1 MESTNAVAAPV
12 TVFVAPGPGEET
24 AATETFADLDGQ
36 AIGEWARSELA
47 ARAKSGEISART
59 AWKYYRYVSAYLSY
73 CSGWEYM
80 AGNPAETEIAQS
92 TMPSR
97 ESGDSSD
104 QQFWSPE
111 QRATLMQH
119 VEQRAYEAIDEYGD
133 GRAAY
138 EAFRDRALCALLGY
152 SGVRGAELLN
162 SPHDDREGRS
172 GATWAAVDMANQKL
186 RVLGKSQDRE
196 DVPTTGIPV
205 EPLDRWKHL
214 LDPPSDEWPIFP
226 SFHTP
231 TLWRAAREQLSAA
244 GFSDDEIDELCEG
257 YGDPL
262 RLFDELGAALSR
274 LDVDAV
280 ILAGPGFTKEDA
292 RDHIESEYPE
302 VAERTTVVDTS
313 AVGDRG
319 VHEVLKRG
327 AVDEVQ
333 TQTRISREAE
343 LIDDLTAG
351 IATGEKVS
359 YGIEAVAEAAEFGAV
374 ETLLILDDRLRK
386 ERQGDGDWDLD
397 VNDVIQSVER
407 QGGEVTVFSGEF
419 DPGRQLRNLGGI
431 AALLRYRL
439 Q

>member
-1 MESTNAVAAPV
+1 VTISVGDVEFARFANRLRVGGEIVECSREDELGHHHTLNVEEHGEITIEKRFKPDQIDRIEAAEEAAENADVAIA
-12 TVFVAPGPGEET
+12 TVEE
-24 AATETFADLDGQ
+24 GQ
-36 AIGEWARSELA
+36 AHIHTVAQYGTEERFSFSAPTGKGEYARPRSEL
-47 ARAKSGEISART
+47 
-59 AWKYYRYVSAYLSY
+59 
-73 CSGWEYM
+73 
-80 AGNPAETEIAQS
+80 
-92 TMPSR
+92 
-97 ESGDSSD
+97 
-104 QQFWSPE
+104 F
-111 QRATLMQH
+111 
-119 VEQRAYEAIDEYGD
+119 
-133 GRAAY
+133 
-138 EAFRDRALCALLGY
+138 
-152 SGVRGAELLN
+152 AELGDAL
-162 SPHDDREGRS
+162 
-172 GATWAAVDMANQKL
+172 
-186 RVLGKSQDRE
+186 
-196 DVPTTGIPV
+196 
-205 EPLDRWKHL
+205 
-214 LDPPSDEWPIFP
+214 
-226 SFHTP
+226 
-231 TLWRAAREQLSAA
+231 ARM
-244 GFSDDEIDELCEG
+244 
-257 YGDPL
+257 
-262 RLFDELGAALSR
+262 
-274 LDVDAV
+274 DVDAI
-280 ILAGPGFTKEDA
+280 ILAGPGFTKQDA
-292 RDHIESEYPE
+292 RDHVGERHPE
-302 VAERTTVVDTS
+302 VADRITTVDTA